1 MEISRLAFGVEE
13 VAVNAGLIDA
23 VELTLVAIQ
32 VCLTQRPGLGEV
44 HVIECVAELDQFVIG
59 IAEALVNLAVP
70 MIMSVQAMGQ
80 VDSVQL
86 TSPG

>member
-32 VCLTQRPGLGEV
+32 VCLTQRPGLSEV
-44 HVIECVAELDQFVIG
+44 HVIKRVAELDQFVIG

-70 MIMSVQAMGQ
+70 MIMSVQAVGQ